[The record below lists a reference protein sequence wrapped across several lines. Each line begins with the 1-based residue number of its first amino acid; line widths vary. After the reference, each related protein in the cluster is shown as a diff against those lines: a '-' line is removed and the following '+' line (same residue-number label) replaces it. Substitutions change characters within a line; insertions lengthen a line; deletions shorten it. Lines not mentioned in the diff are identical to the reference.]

1 MLYSG
6 TYMAAVG
13 VKGLTL
19 FGDRAQGRAG
29 YTQHYRP
36 VCCSIVRGSIFRKSF
51 SLPALGLWLW
61 LE

>member
-36 VCCSIVRGSIFRKSF
+36 VCCSIVRGWYSESH
-51 SLPALGLWLW
+51 LVCQH
-61 LE
+61 